1 MKKIISILLILGII
15 SCKGEKATIN
25 NENNYFLEFIQ
36 QTDKYIYLYKIDRN
50 QPSKIDSSKSNNGTH
65 QFNISLLK

>member
-1 MKKIISILLILGII
+1 MKKIISILLILVII

-36 QTDKYIYLYKIDRN
+36 KTDQYIYLYKIARN
-50 QPSKIDSSKSNNGTH
+50 NP
-65 QFNISLLK
+65 